1 MKEVHRNVV
10 ENFQEIW
17 KTYFFQMMYKQAN
30 FLKLIIHTKI
40 INEIKTWNDLEFGF
54 VLTRNKVGI
63 FLSQNMFFCT
73 KLYKIIAVSSLLF
86 IYYLHL

>member
-40 INEIKTWNDLEFGF
+40 INEIKTRNDLEFGF
-54 VLTRNKVGI
+54 VPTRNKVGTYL
-63 FLSQNMFFCT
+63 FKT
-73 KLYKIIAVSSLLF
+73 KYVLLHKII
-86 IYYLHL
+86 